1 MIFFCYHLQLR
12 QTRPERKNKNKV
24 CSQTLW
30 LAISLHLNHAVEDQT
45 FWPLLWGKT
54 AQTREAELKGGI
66 DQQQLLQR
74 RKISKQFYGTAF
86 SRLISKNSYFDNEQ
100 KVLRIKKKI
109 NISYFSIKFRVLFV
123 QLKCKIVIIFFNVKI
138 LLVLS

>member
-1 MIFFCYHLQLR
+1 MVLSLATKTLKEHTFDFFCYHLQLR

-66 DQQQLLQR
+66 DQQQLQKFLNNFMVQR
-74 RKISKQFYGTAF
+74 
-86 SRLISKNSYFDNEQ
+86 
-100 KVLRIKKKI
+100 
-109 NISYFSIKFRVLFV
+109 
-123 QLKCKIVIIFFNVKI
+123 
-138 LLVLS
+138 LVV